1 MLAASMTAM
10 KSGRHTTRFTAASPQ
25 PVGRGEAGSVASFHG
40 GQPGEHV
47 GKVFLGIDTQA
58 AAVFHDGVE
67 DGALLSR
74 LLIAQEKPVFG
85 IMQTL
90 A

>member
-1 MLAASMTAM
+1 MTAM
-10 KSGRHTTRFTAASPQ
+10 RSGYHTKRLAAACLE
-25 PVGRGEAGSVASFHG
+25 PVGRDEAGGLAGFHG
-40 GQPGEHV
+40 RQAGEHV